1 MFGSIFRR
9 AQATVDNA
17 IGQIVNRAI
26 VAIPFLV
33 AAGFGT
39 AALAMRLNREFGPE
53 TGSLVLAAVF
63 AVVGLLTALVVNSRA
78 EKPAAKLE
86 ETAEAAAPETAAAA
100 EQPGTSDI
108 DRELVMAALTSA
120 APIAIPGLLRTIGR
134 NLPLVAAI
142 AAAAFVIARDTGNG
156 ASDGVLEP
164 GE

>member
-1 MFGSIFRR
+1 MFGSLFRR

-39 AALAMRLNREFGPE
+39 AAVAMRLNRELGPE

-63 AVVGLLTALVVNSRA
+63 AVVGLLTALIVHSRA
-78 EKPAAKLE
+78 EKPAALGDE
-86 ETAEAAAPETAAAA
+86 PGEAAAPESAAAV
-100 EQPGTSDI
+100 EEPGASDI

-120 APIAIPGLLRTIGR
+120 APIALPGLLRTIGR
-134 NLPLVAAI
+134 NLPLVAAL
-142 AAAAFVIARDTGNG
+142 AAAAFVIARDTGNASGHG
-156 ASDGVLEP
+156 ALEP

>member
-1 MFGSIFRR
+1 MFGSLFRR

-17 IGQIVNRAI
+17 IGQVVNRAI

-39 AALAMRLNREFGPE
+39 AAVAMRLNRELGPE
-53 TGSLVLAAVF
+53 TGSLVLAGAFGVI
-63 AVVGLLTALVVNSRA
+63 GLLTALVVHLRR
-78 EKPAAKLE
+78 EKPAALIDE
-86 ETAEAAAPETAAAA
+86 PTDMPSAEAAGVTEEVKSA
-100 EQPGTSDI
+100 DF

-120 APIAIPGLLRTIGR
+120 APIAIPGLLRTVGS

-142 AAAAFVIARDTGNG
+142 AAAAFFIVRDNG
-156 ASDGVLEP
+156 TNTVGSALEP

>member
-1 MFGSIFRR
+1 MFGSLFRR

-39 AALAMRLNREFGPE
+39 AAVAMRLNRELGSE
-53 TGSLVLAAVF
+53 TGSLVLAGAF
-63 AVVGLLTALVVNSRA
+63 AVIGLITALVVHMKS
-78 EKPAAKLE
+78 EKPAAMGDE
-86 ETAEAAAPETAAAA
+86 AEHEAAPDTATAAA
-100 EQPGTSDI
+100 EPGTSDI
-108 DRELVMAALTSA
+108 DRELVMAALTTA
-120 APIAIPGLLRTIGR
+120 APIALPGLLRTLGR

-142 AAAAFVIARDTGNG
+142 AAAAFVIARDNG
-156 ASDGVLEP
+156 PAAGHGALEP